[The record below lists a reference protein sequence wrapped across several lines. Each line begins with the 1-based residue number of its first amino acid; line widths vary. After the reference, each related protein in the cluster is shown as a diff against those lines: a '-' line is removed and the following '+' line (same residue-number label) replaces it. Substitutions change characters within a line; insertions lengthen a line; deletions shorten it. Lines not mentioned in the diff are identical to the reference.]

1 MSLSVQAQSEGEKT
15 RLQVPARNIKPQ
27 QSQPMMENFPGYISS
42 ATKMEPLA
50 HYQRSRLGRW
60 DIERKADA
68 EDSVLGIELRT
79 ESGPVRIR
87 FEVLVGDRP
96 FRAAREETI
105 DQLLA
110 IARGDESSDESENAE
125 KPVEAESDDNGPAEV
140 DESDQENEADDYE
153 QSMPQKNSRMVA
165 YAKSR
170 GDRATRYELRRRV
183 AELAGGP
190 SLLRTSRDFGT
201 ARSETMSLF
210 AFLDADE
217 DAVISKE
224 EQGQAAKAIEQCD
237 MNADSRVDWVELLA
251 RLKPRSARR
260 VVSAKKYR
268 WQAWDANESEYV
280 EDLNVRVSFS
290 DQEGKSKLTLD
301 DYGLAE
307 PWSQTISEMR
317 YPNENES
324 PSRAISIKHPKQTIV
339 LTAAQYE
346 GMTQSDQISI
356 GVAVEG
362 DALFRHVD
370 RDGDWSLSSV
380 ERRDLEQRITEL
392 DLNDD
397 QRLEAD
403 EMPGLIR
410 VCLARG
416 AVADQA
422 LLETVAFLQPSE
434 ESDEPGQNIKAPEW
448 FISMDKDGD
457 RTLTE
462 TEFLGGAEAFSKLD
476 ADDNGVLS
484 VEEAASVE

>member
-1 MSLSVQAQSEGEKT
+1 
-15 RLQVPARNIKPQ
+15 
-27 QSQPMMENFPGYISS
+27 
-42 ATKMEPLA
+42 
-50 HYQRSRLGRW
+50 
-60 DIERKADA
+60 
-68 EDSVLGIELRT
+68 
-79 ESGPVRIR
+79 
-87 FEVLVGDRP
+87 
-96 FRAAREETI
+96 
-105 DQLLA
+105 
-110 IARGDESSDESENAE
+110 
-125 KPVEAESDDNGPAEV
+125 
-140 DESDQENEADDYE
+140 
-153 QSMPQKNSRMVA
+153 
-165 YAKSR
+165 
-170 GDRATRYELRRRV
+170 
-183 AELAGGP
+183 
-190 SLLRTSRDFGT
+190 
-201 ARSETMSLF
+201 
-210 AFLDADE
+210 
-217 DAVISKE
+217 
-224 EQGQAAKAIEQCD
+224 
-237 MNADSRVDWVELLA
+237 
-251 RLKPRSARR
+251 
-260 VVSAKKYR
+260 
-268 WQAWDANESEYV
+268 
-280 EDLNVRVSFS
+280 
-290 DQEGKSKLTLD
+290 
-301 DYGLAE
+301 
-307 PWSQTISEMR
+307 
-317 YPNENES
+317 
-324 PSRAISIKHPKQTIV
+324 
-339 LTAAQYE
+339 
-346 GMTQSDQISI
+346 MTQSDQISI